1 MVKMAN
7 FTLWVFYPNKKFL
20 IENFRPHVDF
30 PILFLHVNKIIG
42 LRLEHTF
49 WNSPY
54 VVIYIQALVR
64 ISRNGPTED
73 ITQALY
79 IIRLGK

>member
-7 FTLWVFYPNKKFL
+7 FTLWAFYHDKKIL
-20 IENFRPHVDF
+20 IQNFRPHVDF
-30 PILFLHVNKIIG
+30 LILFLHVNKLTG

-49 WNSPY
+49 RNSPY

-64 ISRNGPTED
+64 ISRNGPNKD
-73 ITQALY
+73 VTQALY
-79 IIRLGK
+79 VRRLGK